1 MYFHIEE
8 RRAWIRSQGH
18 VYIPERDP
26 DYARFASDPRGVI
39 QRMLR
44 IWLAESR
51 GDGTYLCAYLGMVS
65 CRITGPSFREWHRLL
80 RLTSKEAKTAGI
92 SPKDLR
98 KELSSVLRK
107 YIQEDFELNQIH
119 QMQ

>member
-1 MYFHIEE
+1 MFFHIEE

-26 DYARFASDPRGVI
+26 DYARFASDKRGVI
-39 QRMLR
+39 KHTLR

-51 GDGTYLCAYLGMVS
+51 DDATYLRAYLGTVS
-65 CRITGPSFREWHRLL
+65 CRILGPSFRELHHLFH
-80 RLTSKEAKTAGI
+80 LTSKEAKTAGI
-92 SPKDLR
+92 SPRDLR